1 MLKQIQDFFRQHLVS
16 TVGNDA
22 DREQALRLAVA
33 ALLIEV
39 THLDHEVTSEEKA
52 AVDLAVRR
60 HMGLSG
66 ETVAELLQCAERERA
81 DSTDYYQFTLL
92 INREYDAARKVEL
105 IELMWRIAYADD
117 ALHRH
122 EEHLIRKIAELLY
135 VPHSAFIAAKHRVR
149 QHG

>member
-1 MLKQIQDFFRQHLVS
+1 MLKQIQDFFRQHLIS

-39 THLDHEVTSEEKA
+39 THLDHEVTPEEKA

-117 ALHRH
+117 ALHRY

-135 VPHSAFIAAKHRVR
+135 VPHRAFVAAKHRAR

>member
-1 MLKQIQDFFRQHLVS
+1 MLKQIQDFFRQHLIS

-39 THLDHEVTSEEKA
+39 THLDHEVTPEEKA

-66 ETVAELLQCAERERA
+66 ETVAELLQYAERERA

-117 ALHRH
+117 ALHRY

-135 VPHSAFIAAKHRVR
+135 VPHRAFVAAKHRAR

>member
-39 THLDHEVTSEEKA
+39 THLDHEVTPEEKA

-66 ETVAELLQCAERERA
+66 ETVAELLQYAERERA

-117 ALHRH
+117 ALHRY

>member
-1 MLKQIQDFFRQHLVS
+1 MLKQIQEFFLQHLVS

-39 THLDHEVTSEEKA
+39 AHLDHEVTPEEKA
-52 AVDLAVRR
+52 AVDLAVRG

-66 ETVAELLQCAERERA
+66 ETVAELLRCAERERA
-81 DSTDYYQFTLL
+81 DSTDYYQFTSL
-92 INREYDAARKVEL
+92 INGEYDAARKAEL

-117 ALHRH
+117 ALHRY

-135 VPHSAFIAAKHRVR
+135 VPHSAFIAAKHRAR
-149 QHG
+149 QHA

>member
-39 THLDHEVTSEEKA
+39 THLDHEVTPEEKA

-117 ALHRH
+117 ALHRY

-135 VPHSAFIAAKHRVR
+135 VPHRAFVAAKHRAR

>member
-39 THLDHEVTSEEKA
+39 THLDHEVTPEEKA

-66 ETVAELLQCAERERA
+66 ETVAELLQYAERERA

-117 ALHRH
+117 ALHRY

-135 VPHSAFIAAKHRVR
+135 VPHRAFVAAKHRAR

>member
-1 MLKQIQDFFRQHLVS
+1 MLKQIQDFFRHHLVS

-22 DREQALRLAVA
+22 DREQMLRLAVA

-39 THLDHEVTSEEKA
+39 AHLDYEVTPEEKA

-92 INREYDAARKVEL
+92 INREYDAAHKVEL
-105 IELMWRIAYADD
+105 IELMWRIAYADN
-117 ALHRH
+117 ALHRY
-122 EEHLIRKIAELLY
+122 EEHLIRKIADLLY
-135 VPHSAFIAAKHRVR
+135 VPHSAFIAAKHRAR

>member
-1 MLKQIQDFFRQHLVS
+1 MLKQIQDFFRQHLIS

-39 THLDHEVTSEEKA
+39 THLDHEVTPEEKA

-66 ETVAELLQCAERERA
+66 ETVAELLQYAERERA

-117 ALHRH
+117 ALHRY

-135 VPHSAFIAAKHRVR
+135 VPHRAFVAAKYRAR

>member
-39 THLDHEVTSEEKA
+39 THLDHEVTPDEKA

-117 ALHRH
+117 ALHRY

-135 VPHSAFIAAKHRVR
+135 VPHRAFVAAKHRAR

>member
-39 THLDHEVTSEEKA
+39 THLDHEVTPEERA

-117 ALHRH
+117 ALHRY

-135 VPHSAFIAAKHRVR
+135 VPHRAFVAAKHRAR